1 MKITES
7 KLRKIIR
14 EIIREGF
21 AGPLSKTKQKKFES
35 DRRKNSE
42 VLGYRLTGK
51 SDVKAEIGLTEGVW
65 PTKFRNTPNQDA
77 IILEKAFKA
86 AGVKVFKVQ
95 QYNPNDYFVH
105 VQAVDGRNIIS
116 IGINAVSNVVFL
128 HDMRDVKLGELK
140 ENPREIVR
148 TLKKLKKLPGFG
160 QSVLKKK

>member
-1 MKITES
+1 MKLTKS
-7 KLRKIIR
+7 KLK
-14 EIIREGF
+14 EIIREEI
-21 AGPLSKTKQKKFES
+21 QKL
-35 DRRKNSE
+35 N
-42 VLGYRLTGK
+42 
-51 SDVKAEIGLTEGVW
+51 EGVW
-65 PTKFRNTPNQDA
+65 PSNQDA
-77 IILEKAFKA
+77 KILGKAFKA
-86 AGVKVFKVQ
+86 AGVKVFKVK